1 MLPTAG
7 FAESTFWPRPGLRF
21 IVVDDEPEIRH
32 MLCEYL
38 GRDNVTVDCCANAA
52 ELDAALDAGPADL
65 IVLDVLIPG
74 EDGISIARRLR
85 AAGSVPIIM
94 LTALDDVVDRLVG
107 LEIGADDYLTKP
119 FDLRELA
126 ARVRAVLR
134 RATPV
139 LPEHSPSSAIRGE
152 HVAFGRAWFDLENRC
167 LADGSGAK
175 IAITATEFALLEIF
189 ARNPNSVLSRARLL
203 DLDEGAGERCID
215 IRIARLRKKTEV
227 DPAKPRVIR
236 TVRNAGYIYVPPRN
250 LA

>member
-1 MLPTAG
+1 MMIEISL
-7 FAESTFWPRPGLRF
+7 EKSTPPPRAGLRF
-21 IVVDDEPEIRH
+21 IVVDDEPDIRH
-32 MLCEYL
+32 MLCDYL
-38 GRDNVTVDCCANAA
+38 GREDVTVDCCANAT

-85 AAGSVPIIM
+85 AAGSVLIIM
-94 LTALDDVVDRLVG
+94 LTALDDVIDRLVG

-134 RATPV
+134 RAAPAA
-139 LPEHSPSSAIRGE
+139 PESFPAPPTRGE
-152 HVAFGRAWFDLENRC
+152 RVGFGRVWLDLGDRC
-167 LADGSGAK
+167 LTDGAGAT
-175 IAITATEFALLEIF
+175 IAITATEFALLEVF
-189 ARNPNSVLSRARLL
+189 ARNPNTILSRARLL

-215 IRIARLRKKTEV
+215 IRIARLRKKIEL

-236 TVRNAGYIYVPPRN
+236 TVRNAGYIYIPPRS